1 MRALLRTLV
10 GLCLGLALLAPAAS
24 AASRKAAPPSS
35 GPRLQTAEDVLA
47 WINIYRLEPEPR
59 ALPAAV
65 HAMSRLGL
73 LRDPDTAGVYIGF
86 AAGVLGSNPETAGNL
101 VEAMFPLPP
110 EDQALVIRAIA
121 YSGLPNWK
129 MLLTGF
135 IERMPARRKLIDKFL
150 FGKEPLLQAAPLE
163 SGPAAIDTL
172 WGNYFAT
179 GAEPPVVRIMTALAW
194 SAEKS
199 DVAKLTIGSM
209 AKWTLASNA
218 SRDRQ
223 LLALCRAEMDRAGQ
237 PEEVAA
243 ALKDIVEAAE
253 SFETTKIRKD
263 ALAAIEELKRK
274 GPQKEWSWAS
284 FGIQSAPTVVA
295 LGCVAATVTGQ
306 VEVGIPCIVTGALSS
321 AVAKLW
327 GGGP

>member
-1 MRALLRTLV
+1 MRALLRTLA
-10 GLCLGLALLAPAAS
+10 GLCLGLTLLASAGV
-24 AASRKAAPPSS
+24 AASRKAMQPP

-59 ALPAAV
+59 ALPDAV

-73 LRDPDTAGVYIGF
+73 LRDPDAAGVYIGF
-86 AAGVLGSNPETAGNL
+86 AAGVLGSNPESAGKL

-110 EDQALVIRAIA
+110 EDQALVVRAIA
-121 YSGLPNWK
+121 YSGLPGWK

-150 FGKEPLLQAAPLE
+150 FGKEPLLEALPLE

-179 GAEPPVVRIMTALAW
+179 GADRPAVRIMTALAW

-223 LLALCRAEMDRAGQ
+223 LLALCRAEMARAGQ
-237 PEEVAA
+237 PEEVVA

-253 SFETTKIRKD
+253 SFETTRIRKD